1 MPQQVL
7 YTARFFGIE
16 AIQRA
21 TTQTIECAVYRDG
34 ASVAVT
40 SGTVTIKDSGGVDVV
55 AAGVVTVVG
64 GVATYEITAATVP
77 ATMALSDRWTVRW
90 DLVMP
95 DRTQVYPFRR
105 EAALALT
112 GEIYPVITDLDMTT
126 AHTELA
132 QWASKYNANLQ
143 NYQDSAWKQVIMR
156 LAENGKRQ
164 YLILNSTAL
173 YTVHLSLS
181 LTHAFRDMATQTGT
195 DGKYWKMAELYQA
208 DYEKA
213 WDRLQLEY
221 DTSEDDIID
230 DGEQVAAEQSV
241 WLGTVLPKW

>member
-40 SGTVTIKDSGGVDVV
+40 SGTVTVKDAGGTAIVD
-55 AAGVVTVVG
+55 GEEVTVVG

-77 ATMALSDRWTVRW
+77 ATLALSDRWTVRW
-90 DLVMP
+90 NLVMP
-95 DRTQVYPFRR
+95 DRTQVYNFRR

-112 GEIYPVITDLDMTT
+112 GEIYPVITDLDMTGP
-126 AHTELA
+126 HVELA
-132 QWASKYNANLQ
+132 QWIRKSRGSLQ
-143 NYQDSAWKQVIMR
+143 NYQDSSWREIIMR
-156 LAENGKRQ
+156 LEENGKRQ

-173 YTVHLSLS
+173 YIVHLSLACS
-181 LTHAFRDMATQTGT
+181 HAFRDMATQTTT
-195 DGKYWKMAELYQA
+195 DGKYWKMAEFYQKQ
-208 DYEKA
+208 YESA

-221 DTSEDDIID
+221 DTSEDDLID
-230 DGEQVAAEQSV
+230 EGELTAAESSM
-241 WLGTVLPKW
+241 WLGSPLPK

>member
-40 SGTVTIKDSGGVDVV
+40 SGTVTVKDAGGTAIVDGE
-55 AAGVVTVVG
+55 AVTVVG

-77 ATMALSDRWTVRW
+77 ATLALSDRWTVRW

-95 DRTQVYPFRR
+95 DRTQVYNFRR

-112 GEIYPVITDLDMTT
+112 GEIYPVIADIDLTDK
-126 AHTELA
+126 HTEIA
-132 QWASKYNANLQ
+132 YWARKAKAGSLQ
-143 NYQDSAWKQVIMR
+143 NYRDDAWRDIMMR
-156 LAENGKRQ
+156 LSENGKRH

-173 YTVHLSLS
+173 YSVHKMLSIAN
-181 LTHAFRDMATQTGT
+181 AFEDMATQTTT
-195 DGKYWKMAELYQA
+195 DGKYMKEAEK
-208 DYEKA
+208 YEKRYESA

-221 DTSEDDIID
+221 DTSEDDLID
-230 DGEQVAAEQSV
+230 EDETTAAQSSM
-241 WLGTVLPKW
+241 WLGSVLSK